1 MENNMRVAIYA
12 RVSSTNE
19 NKQDPENQLRQL
31 REWCVNAGHEIVREY
46 VEHVSGGKGK
56 EQRPQFAAMLAD
68 AHRRQFDIVLC
79 WALDRFSRE
88 GMVPTI
94 GHLQRLDA
102 AGVKFHSYTEPML
115 STDNEMIRDIVLAV
129 MASLAKQE
137 RLRHLERIHAGIVKA
152 RQCGTRSGKAIGRP
166 KIDAKIEDMIRAVR
180 NCRCVD
186 QAKNLTGLPF
196 DFCLPSQVSDRLLR

>member
-1 MENNMRVAIYA
+1 MPRI
-12 RVSSTNE
+12 SSEKPN
-19 NKQDPENQLRQL
+19 RQFQ
-31 REWCVNAGHEIVREY
+31 REY

-56 EQRPQFAAMLAD
+56 EQRPQFAAMLDD

-137 RLRHLERIHAGIVKA
+137 RLRHLERIHAGIARA
-152 RQCGTRSGKAIGRP
+152 RQCGTKSGKPIGRARIDP
-166 KIDAKIEDMIRAVR
+166 KVEEAIR
-180 NCRCVD
+180 
-186 QAKNLTGLPF
+186 
-196 DFCLPSQVSDRLLR
+196 VSLASGKGVLKTAREVKVGSGTVQRVKAAMMR